1 MAIKLTEGSYPQIPS
16 KFTVLDSKQWTEKT
30 LLRKGHKLLQLRL
43 KEMTLRSEGYT
54 HSISEKKLKPP
65 TALKEIAHA
74 MLDTTR
80 RYSGQ
85 YKTTP
90 RLNTRL
96 ISVAEGEKALRAW
109 IDEENAD
116 VTKGKKRIGANV
128 TLFIQHMITEKNGMI
143 CWWTL
148 INKAAEGL
156 YMILVKVDGKHV
168 GRMNA
173 QERANAMD
181 LTWADQV
188 CDITAK
194 DIQRNEKQLQ
204 CPNSGAGVRSL

>member
-1 MAIKLTEGSYPQIPS
+1 MAINLMEGSYPQIPS
-16 KFTVLDSKQWTEKT
+16 KFTVLDATKWTEKT
-30 LLRKGHKLLQLRL
+30 LRRKGHKLLQLRL
-43 KEMTLRSEGYT
+43 KELTLRSEGYT
-54 HSISEKKLKPP
+54 HSISDGKLTPP
-65 TALKEIAHA
+65 NALKSIAHA

-80 RYSGQ
+80 RYTGQ

-96 ISVAEGEKALRAW
+96 ISVAQGEEALRAW

-116 VTKGKKRIGANV
+116 IVKGKKRIGADI
-128 TLFIQHMITEKNGMI
+128 TLFVQHMITEKNGMI

-188 CDITAK
+188 CDITEK
-194 DIQRNEKQLQ
+194 DIAIQGKALQ
-204 CPNSGAGVRSL
+204 CPMSGASVKSL